1 MGHLVEFSTAEGDT
15 VLIEVRDPAAGMV
28 TRGLRDT
35 AVTERAQKT
44 FEEAVRCARPAVE
57 GVVAQLRTIAESPDE
72 IHVEFGL
79 DLHAEAG
86 AFIAAAST
94 TANFTVAVTWHRNK
108 PHPTTGQS
116 PL

>member
-1 MGHLVEFSTAEGDT
+1 MGRLVEFPTADGDT
-15 VLIEVRDPAAGMV
+15 VLIEVKEPAAGMV

-57 GVVAQLRTIAESPDE
+57 GVLTQLRTIAESPDE

-86 AFIAAAST
+86 AFIAAASA
-94 TANFTVAVTWHRNK
+94 TANFTVTITWNRKK
-108 PHPTTGQS
+108 PLPTSG
-116 PL
+116 

>member
-1 MGHLVEFSTAEGDT
+1 MGRLVEFPTSDGAT
-15 VLIEVRDPAAGMV
+15 VLIEVKEPAAGMV

-57 GVVAQLRTIAESPDE
+57 GVVTQLRTIAESPDE

-86 AFIAAAST
+86 AFIPAAST
-94 TANFTVAVTWHRNK
+94 TTNFTVAVTWNRK
-108 PHPTTGQS
+108 EPLPTTG
-116 PL
+116 